1 MTLFNIRRVLPGMLC
16 VGVLFGMS
24 GIATTTS
31 AQADYPE
38 KTVLTIVPFGAGG
51 GTDRWA
57 RVMSSV
63 GFDVFKGGMRIQ
75 NRGGAGG
82 TIGWKYM
89 LDKGADGHTILLA
102 SPTPV
107 IAAMLEKK
115 PPFDPAKVKIVAY
128 YSVMRTTLLAPK
140 ASGIGSWDGFV
151 KMLKKGG
158 KKPTVGATITH
169 AIGTANLL
177 DQLGIS
183 DKVILVT
190 YSGTGKAVNDYLGGH
205 IKLVA
210 LTTSTALTLAD
221 KHDVL
226 VNGSSNQYPK
236 KTLAAFGGKVPMAT
250 DLGLKPFNPPRFIAM
265 HPDTPDDQ
273 VKVMSEKIKEL
284 LSKKP
289 VLNLMKKLGE
299 EVAYMPS
306 DQATK
311 EYQTVLE
318 SSRRL
323 LKLMK

>member
-1 MTLFNIRRVLPGMLC
+1 MISVNLRRVVRGALC
-16 VGVLFGMS
+16 VGVLAGMS
-24 GIATTTS
+24 GIAMTVP

-38 KTVLTIVPFGAGG
+38 KTVQTIVPFGAGG

-89 LDKGADGHTILLA
+89 LDQGANGHTILLG

-140 ASGIGSWDGFV
+140 SAGYKNWDGFLKAV
-151 KMLKKGG
+151 KKGG
-158 KKPTVGATITH
+158 KKLTIGGTITH
-169 AIGTANLL
+169 TIGTANLL
-177 DQLGIS
+177 DQLGLA

-205 IKLVA
+205 IALAA

-221 KHDVL
+221 KHDIL

-236 KTLAAFGGKVPMAT
+236 KALKKFGGKVPMAT
-250 DLGLKPFNPPRFIAM
+250 DLKLNPYNPPRFIAM
-265 HPDTPDDQ
+265 HPDTPDEQ
-273 VKVMSEKIKEL
+273 VKAMSAKFKEL

-289 VLNLMKKLGE
+289 VKNLMKKLGE
-299 EVAYMPS
+299 EIAFTPS
-306 DQATK
+306 EKATT
-311 EYQTVLE
+311 EYQKVLV